1 MFQIKNDNPLR
12 KSSSH
17 FWKKNRGNFSAPN
30 ANHCRQAAMYDTS
43 IPGATL
49 LSVWSGFRPL
59 PGKILKKVLSGGRIF
74 TLAMAELALKDV
86 WGMGFEDFGN
96 LL

>member
-1 MFQIKNDNPLR
+1 
-12 KSSSH
+12 
-17 FWKKNRGNFSAPN
+17 
-30 ANHCRQAAMYDTS
+30 MYDTS

-74 TLAMAELALKDV
+74 TLAMAGLALKDV
-86 WGMGFEDFGN
+86 WGMGRFFYHDFFEDFGI